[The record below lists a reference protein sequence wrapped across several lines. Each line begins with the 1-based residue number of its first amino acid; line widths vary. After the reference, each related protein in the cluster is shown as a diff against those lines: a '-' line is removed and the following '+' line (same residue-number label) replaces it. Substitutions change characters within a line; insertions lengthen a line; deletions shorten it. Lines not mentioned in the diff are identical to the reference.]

1 MLLAYGFLRKVFEV
15 FEKYK
20 TPIDMISTS
29 EVAVSVTIDDN
40 RFLPEIE
47 KDLKTFGTIE
57 VDKNQSIVCIV
68 GNALTEKEGVLNQ
81 VFESL
86 KPIPVR
92 MVSFGGSPNNISVL
106 VDGSLK
112 DKTLT
117 LLNKGLFGLD

>member
-1 MLLAYGFLRKVFEV
+1 
-15 FEKYK
+15 
-20 TPIDMISTS
+20 MISTS

-40 RFLPEIE
+40 RFLAEIE
-47 KDLKTFGTIE
+47 ADLKNLGTIE
-57 VDKNQSIVCIV
+57 TDKNQSIICIV

-86 KPIPVR
+86 KTIPVR

-106 VDGSLK
+106 VDSALK
-112 DKTLT
+112 DKTLS